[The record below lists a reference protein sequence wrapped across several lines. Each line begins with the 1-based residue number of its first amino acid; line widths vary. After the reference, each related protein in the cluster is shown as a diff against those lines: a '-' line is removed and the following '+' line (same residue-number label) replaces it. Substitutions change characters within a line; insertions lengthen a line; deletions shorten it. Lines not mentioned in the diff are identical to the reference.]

1 MRRILGLFTVA
12 ALLATLA
19 APVAADT
26 TKPVSGTYNS
36 LSSISVGCV
45 PQGAR
50 TTCTETYVDVSTDTP
65 PTVVV
70 CVNVST
76 YTYSERTGRGRFISN
91 ESGCSDPI
99 DGSALAITVSHDLM
113 TASLAPT
120 PVTLFGC
127 DRRACAETRTVT
139 ASASGTGGPV
149 ESSTSRSSYK
159 DGACMYR
166 YSESLVTAELAGTL
180 TIDGITIPGS
190 GSAQVAEVK
199 VLENCK

>member
-1 MRRILGLFTVA
+1 MRRILGSFMVV
-12 ALLATLA
+12 ALLVTLA

-36 LSSISVGCV
+36 LSSISVECV

-50 TTCTETYVDVSTDTP
+50 TTCTETYVDVYTDVP

-76 YTYSERTGRGRFISN
+76 YTYSERTGRGRFISD

-127 DRRACAETRTVT
+127 DRQTCAETRTVT
-139 ASASGTGGPV
+139 ASVSDSGGPV

-166 YSESLVTAELAGTL
+166 YSESVVSAELAGTL
-180 TIDGITIPGS
+180 TIDGTTIPGS
-190 GSAQVAEVK
+190 GYAQVAVVK